1 MLRWK
6 SQEEHVLS
14 CDSYFSKS
22 LVPRVLLTRVQS
34 TIFQQLV
41 LHFVQILCSSLGG
54 WSN

>member
-1 MLRWK
+1 M
-6 SQEEHVLS
+6 LS

-22 LVPRVLLTRVQS
+22 LVLRILLARVRS

-41 LHFVQILCSSLGG
+41 LHFVQILCSSSGG